1 MMSLSNLTITGC
13 VEEVNNSMNNNI
25 DSNLNNSSDNNLN
38 NSLDSN
44 ISSNIDDKLPVPE
57 SDLPIAIGKHTLYLY

>member
-1 MMSLSNLTITGC
+1 MSLSNLTITSC
-13 VEEVNNSMNNNI
+13 VDEMNNSINNNI

-44 ISSNIDDKLPVPE
+44 ISSNIDDKLPIPE
-57 SDLPIAIGKHTLYLY
+57 SDLPIAIGNDILYLY